1 MRKESMKT
9 YEGMFLLD
17 AGDQGLETIAAPVRD
32 VLARVDA
39 EVLVLKPWD
48 ERRLSYPIKGRKR
61 GMYVL
66 TYFRAD
72 PVQMAELQH
81 EIHLNDKIVRALLLS
96 ADHLPQEKIQA
107 ETPATLTQARRAA
120 AEAQKAAK
128 AAAEAEKAAEAQK
141 AAKAAAEAPGDEPPQ
156 ADGPAEGRRPR
167 PERSEHKPDAPEGD
181 ASKQDD
187 KA

>member
-128 AAAEAEKAAEAQK
+128 AAAEA
-141 AAKAAAEAPGDEPPQ
+141 PGDEPPQ

>member
-96 ADHLPQEKIQA
+96 ADHLRPPPKPRA
-107 ETPATLTQARRAA
+107 TSPPRRTGLRRAGGPGRNARNTSRTHPKETPASKTTRRSGGAGRSNTPLQ
-120 AEAQKAAK
+120 ES
-128 AAAEAEKAAEAQK
+128 
-141 AAKAAAEAPGDEPPQ
+141 GSEPWPTIT
-156 ADGPAEGRRPR
+156 R
-167 PERSEHKPDAPEGD
+167 
-181 ASKQDD
+181 
-187 KA
+187 